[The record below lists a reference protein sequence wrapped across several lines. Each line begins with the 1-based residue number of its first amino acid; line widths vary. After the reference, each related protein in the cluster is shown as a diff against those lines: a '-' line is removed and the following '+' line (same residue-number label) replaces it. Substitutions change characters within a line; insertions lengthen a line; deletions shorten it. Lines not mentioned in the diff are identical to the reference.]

1 MQSSN
6 QSGFFCCDRRVNQ
19 ANKNPEPEPLR
30 SDINDVA
37 TYAI

>member
-19 ANKNPEPEPLR
+19 VNKNPEPLR
-30 SDINDVA
+30 SDINDMA

>member
-1 MQSSN
+1 MQRSN
-6 QSGFFCCDRRVNQ
+6 QSGFFCFDRRVNPV
-19 ANKNPEPEPLR
+19 NKNPERLR

>member
-6 QSGFFCCDRRVNQ
+6 QSCFFCCDRRVNQ
-19 ANKNPEPEPLR
+19 ANKSPELLR

>member
-6 QSGFFCCDRRVNQ
+6 QSGFFCCYRRVNQ
-19 ANKNPEPEPLR
+19 VNKNPEPLR
-30 SDINDVA
+30 SDINDMA

>member
-1 MQSSN
+1 MGSFD
-6 QSGFFCCDRRVNQ
+6 QSGFFCFDRRVNQ
-19 ANKNPEPEPLR
+19 ANKNPERLR

>member
-19 ANKNPEPEPLR
+19 ANKNPEPLR